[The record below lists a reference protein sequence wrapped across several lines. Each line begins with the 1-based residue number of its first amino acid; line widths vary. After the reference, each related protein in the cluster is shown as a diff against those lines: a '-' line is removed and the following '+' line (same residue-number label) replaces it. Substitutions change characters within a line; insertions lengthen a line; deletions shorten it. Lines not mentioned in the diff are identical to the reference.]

1 MFYPI
6 IKSIHLLCACIGYL
20 VYDVFVFKL
29 LKKGRSEVEFIKL
42 KRELLKASALI
53 LGASFLL
60 LLVSGGILASFYLN
74 AESLTWE
81 NFFLQ
86 NHIQKMIWLKI
97 ALVALLLLCTLFLF
111 YPCAEKARPISPILS
126 SYRPCDLPFGSHC
139 SENFYAIIYTFFKEF
154 WL

>member
-97 ALVALLLLCTLFLF
+97 ALVALLLLCTLFSF
-111 YPCAEKARPISPILS
+111 YFILVLKK
-126 SYRPCDLPFGSHC
+126 PDPFRR
-139 SENFYAIIYTFFKEF
+139 FYHHIALVICLLALIVAKIFM
-154 WL
+154 L

>member
-6 IKSIHLLCACIGYL
+6 IKSIHLLCACIVIGYL

-29 LKKGRSEVEFIKL
+29 LKKGRSEAEFIKL

-97 ALVALLLLCTLFLF
+97 ALVALLLLCTLFSF
-111 YPCAEKARPISPILS
+111 YFILVLKK
-126 SYRPCDLPFGSHC
+126 PDPFRR
-139 SENFYAIIYTFFKEF
+139 FYHHIALVICLLALIVAKIFM
-154 WL
+154 L

>member
-29 LKKGRSEVEFIKL
+29 LKKGRSEAEFIKL

-60 LLVSGGILASFYLN
+60 SEWRDFSEFLFKRRVFNLG
-74 AESLTWE
+74 E
-81 NFFLQ
+81 FFLAKP
-86 NHIQKMIWLKI
+86 HSKL
-97 ALVALLLLCTLFLF
+97 A
-111 YPCAEKARPISPILS
+111 
-126 SYRPCDLPFGSHC
+126 
-139 SENFYAIIYTFFKEF
+139 
-154 WL
+154 

>member
-97 ALVALLLLCTLFLF
+97 ALVVLLLLCTLFSF
-111 YPCAEKARPISPILS
+111 YFILVLKQ
-126 SYRPCDLPFGSHC
+126 PDPFRR
-139 SENFYAIIYTFFKEF
+139 FYHHIALVICLLALIVAKIFM
-154 WL
+154 L

>member
-97 ALVALLLLCTLFLF
+97 ALVALLLLCTLFSF
-111 YPCAEKARPISPILS
+111 YFILALKK
-126 SYRPCDLPFGSHC
+126 PDPFRR
-139 SENFYAIIYTFFKEF
+139 FYHHIALVICLLALIVAKIFM
-154 WL
+154 L